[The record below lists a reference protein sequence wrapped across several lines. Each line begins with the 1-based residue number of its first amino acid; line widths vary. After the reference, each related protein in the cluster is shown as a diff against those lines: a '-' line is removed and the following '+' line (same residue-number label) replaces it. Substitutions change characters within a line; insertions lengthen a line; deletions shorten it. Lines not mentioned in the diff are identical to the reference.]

1 MDAAP
6 QITEALPQDRPGTDP
21 AGPRRGLTRRETRWV
36 LRRCAKRGH
45 LLAHLDDEALAAT
58 FGATA
63 TSGPLLR
70 CLRCGDFVPADPNPT
85 SPGAAGPRPKS
96 RTSQTTLIGSPENP
110 AALAE
115 IPLAVRG
122 GHGRKLALLRVLAV
136 ERGGRGLV
144 LLLLAAGIARLA
156 TSHVA
161 VAEWLGQIVKAAQP
175 LGDALGLDLEKS
187 ATVSKALD
195 LLGHS
200 DSTFSTLAW
209 LLGAY
214 GALQIVEGVGLWGG
228 WLWAEYLAA
237 VATSAF
243 VPLEVYE
250 LVEKVSV
257 FKAGALLINIAA
269 VGYLVFKGRLFAV
282 RGGHPAYLA
291 EVRDSTLLAEE
302 LIAAGRSTAVL
313 TSHELV

>member
-1 MDAAP
+1 MDAPPTTA
-6 QITEALPQDRPGTDP
+6 ALPQDRPGTDP

-45 LLAHLDDEALAAT
+45 VLAHLDDEPLSRT
-58 FGATA
+58 FSATA
-63 TSGPLLR
+63 EVGPLLR
-70 CLRCGDFVPADPNPT
+70 CLRCGDFVPAAPIETTP
-85 SPGAAGPRPKS
+85 SPS
-96 RTSQTTLIGSPENP
+96 SQTTVIGTPEAP

-115 IPLAVRG
+115 VPLAVRG

-144 LLLLAAGIARLA
+144 LLLAAAGIARLA

-161 VAEWLGQIVKAAQP
+161 VAEWLGHIVKAAQP

-187 ATVSKALD
+187 ATVTKALD

-209 LLGAY
+209 LLGGY

-237 VATSAF
+237 IATSAF
-243 VPLEVYE
+243 IPLEVYE
-250 LVEKVSV
+250 LFEKVSV
-257 FKAGALLINIAA
+257 FKAGALLINVAA
-269 VGYLVFKGRLFAV
+269 VVYLVYKGRLFAV

-302 LIAAGRSTAVL
+302 LHAAGRPSDVL